1 MESIVAKLDAALY
14 PAVCSVNT
22 YLSNYI
28 LVFLLVAVGLWY
40 SIKTRFVQVR
50 CFGEGMR
57 RVFGNLTLNGKKHD
71 SGMSSFQALATAIA
85 AQVGTGNI
93 VGASGAI
100 LTGGPGAIFW
110 MWVIAFFGMAT
121 IYAEATLAIKTRIK
135 AADGTIHG
143 GPVYY
148 ITTAFKGGF
157 GKFLATFFA
166 VAIILALGFMGC
178 MVQSNSIG
186 ECFQTAFG
194 IPSWI
199 VGVVLVVIFTDLPGF
214 FGVLRGLEAILEPLI
229 LGAVFAFLLNP
240 IVRFV
245 DTRLGPLL
253 GAKTKW
259 KAQAVRNVSR
269 GAGVVTAVIVAA
281 LILYAFFSMLL
292 PQLYESVVG
301 IVDNAENYYT
311 SIDRWVTNVLEDN
324 PEIQGYVDSAL
335 GKIYEFINNWI
346 TTTFLQDVQKLLA
359 TVTTS
364 VVAVVKSLMNVLIG
378 LVASVYI
385 LWSKETFQAQGKKI
399 IVAAF
404 SRKGADHIFYLG
416 RNIYR
421 VFNGFVIGKI
431 VDSAIIGVLCYIGI
445 LILKMPYPALIA
457 TVIGVTNVIPFF
469 GPIIGLVPCAFL
481 ILLVNPLQAFYFVIF
496 ILVLQ
501 QVDGNVIGPK
511 ILGNTVGIS
520 GFWVLASITI
530 AASLFGFTGMILGV
544 PVFAIL
550 YLLISD
556 SVNEKLRKKSL
567 TTDTRAYRDI
577 QTVDELPKTEETGE
591 K

>member
-1 MESIVAKLDAALY
+1 MDEKRDRVYWKW
-14 PAVCSVNT
+14 
-22 YLSNYI
+22 
-28 LVFLLVAVGLWY
+28 GL
-40 SIKTRFVQVR
+40 T
-50 CFGEGMR
+50 
-57 RVFGNLTLNGKKHD
+57 
-71 SGMSSFQALATAIA
+71 
-85 AQVGTGNI
+85 
-93 VGASGAI
+93 
-100 LTGGPGAIFW
+100 
-110 MWVIAFFGMAT
+110 
-121 IYAEATLAIKTRIK
+121 
-135 AADGTIHG
+135 
-143 GPVYY
+143 
-148 ITTAFKGGF
+148 
-157 GKFLATFFA
+157 
-166 VAIILALGFMGC
+166 ALGVIC
-178 MVQSNSIG
+178 IS
-186 ECFQTAFG
+186 
-194 IPSWI
+194 
-199 VGVVLVVIFTDLPGF
+199 VVLVVIFTDLPGF

-301 IVDNAENYYT
+301 IVDNAENYYM

-364 VVAVVKSLMNVLIG
+364 VVAVVKSLMNILIG

-431 VDSAIIGVLCYIGI
+431 VDSAI
-445 LILKMPYPALIA
+445 
-457 TVIGVTNVIPFF
+457 IGVTNVIPFF